1 MAPSAVGAPPQ
12 PGRDPKA
19 ELTKT
24 SNFGLLLSNLFKSIR
39 NIIINEKNDQ
49 KTKSNKEEAYLSQA
63 IDMIDLERRQKELD
77 RRFIRKF

>member
-1 MAPSAVGAPPQ
+1 M
-12 PGRDPKA
+12 
-19 ELTKT
+19 
-24 SNFGLLLSNLFKSIR
+24 SNLFKSIR

-77 RRFIRKF
+77 RRFIRKFYKPYLGLFA

>member
-1 MAPSAVGAPPQ
+1 M
-12 PGRDPKA
+12 K
-19 ELTKT
+19 
-24 SNFGLLLSNLFKSIR
+24 
-39 NIIINEKNDQ
+39 INYSQILKKNMINVLKDVLQEIEKNDQ

>member
-1 MAPSAVGAPPQ
+1 M
-12 PGRDPKA
+12 
-19 ELTKT
+19 
-24 SNFGLLLSNLFKSIR
+24 SNLFKSIR

-49 KTKSNKEEAYLSQA
+49 KTKSFKEEAYLSQA

>member
-1 MAPSAVGAPPQ
+1 M
-12 PGRDPKA
+12 
-19 ELTKT
+19 
-24 SNFGLLLSNLFKSIR
+24 SNLFKSIR

-49 KTKSNKEEAYLSQA
+49 KTKSNKEETCLSQT

>member
-1 MAPSAVGAPPQ
+1 M
-12 PGRDPKA
+12 
-19 ELTKT
+19 
-24 SNFGLLLSNLFKSIR
+24 SNLFKSIR

-49 KTKSNKEEAYLSQA
+49 KIKSNKEEVYLSQA